1 MYDLVKYIHIL
12 AAIAWVGG
20 ALFSQLLALRAERST
35 NPAELPLLG
44 RQFEWFGLRYFL
56 PASIILFAAG
66 VFLTIDRWSFG
77 QTWISVA
84 MLLWF
89 VSILAG
95 ALYLGPK
102 SKKVA
107 EFFESQGPT
116 SVEGRALLGRLF
128 LVSRLELLS
137 FAIIVAL
144 MVFKPGAG

>member
-1 MYDLVKYIHIL
+1 MYDQVKYIHIQ

-20 ALFSQLLALRAERST
+20 ALFAQLLAFRAERST
-35 NPAELPLLG
+35 NPAELPMLG
-44 RQFEWFGLRYFL
+44 RQFEWFGMRYFL
-56 PASIILFAAG
+56 PSSIILFVAG
-66 VFLTIDRWSFG
+66 VILTLDRWSFG
-77 QTWISVA
+77 QTWISIA

-102 SKKVA
+102 SKVVA
-107 EFFESQGPT
+107 ERFEAEGPT
-116 SVEGRALLGRLF
+116 SVAGRALLGRLF
-128 LVSRLELLS
+128 LISRLELVG